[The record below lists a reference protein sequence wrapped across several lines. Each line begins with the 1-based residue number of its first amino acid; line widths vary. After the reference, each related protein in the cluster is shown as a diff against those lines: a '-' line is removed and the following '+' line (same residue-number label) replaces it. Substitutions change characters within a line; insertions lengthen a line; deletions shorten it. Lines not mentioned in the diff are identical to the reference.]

1 MTKDLQAL
9 AIHSQ
14 ESEQAVLGCILIDEN
29 VYDIVKDF
37 IPESD
42 VFYNLKNKQI
52 WETMSELRKERIPV
66 DAVNVCSKVKGE
78 AYYITGLIEKVPTT
92 ANAVSYA
99 RQMNADWLRRKLV
112 QQSHEIAAKA
122 SDNKND
128 INTLL
133 VDVHDTASSL
143 INLEPG
149 QKFDLDSLLVDTKDS
164 LFSQRNLTTTG
175 LASLDNI
182 ISGMT
187 KGEITI
193 FAGRPGNAKTTTVA
207 NIARNLVLSGKKVVM
222 FNREMPNTEMMK
234 KFIAMESEGVTYH
247 MLRHNAVTNKDM
259 IEKSLQVIK
268 EKYTD
273 KLFMFDNIR
282 NLEGTFREIRRIKP
296 DVVIDDHIGLIEYP
310 GNDMR
315 DLRLKIGD
323 TSRRYKWLCKAEE
336 MSVILVSQLN
346 RNIEYRTERIPK
358 LSDLAESGNLEQ
370 DAEIV
375 AFTHYPWT
383 VDFENAR
390 NGRFGLD
397 IVVAKNRYGST
408 GKATVGFSPDTCTLY
423 DSVEEAEMSMSEAG
437 VPGSLNDIPF

>member
-1 MTKDLQAL
+1 MVP
-9 AIHSQ
+9 Q
-14 ESEQAVLGCILIDEN
+14 ESLSIHNIETEQAVLGCILLDEN

-42 VFYNLKNKQI
+42 VFYNIKNKQI
-52 WETMSELRKERIPV
+52 WETMSDLRKENIPV
-66 DAVNVCSKVKGE
+66 DTVNVCSKIKGE
-78 AYYITGLIEKVPTT
+78 AYYITGLLEKVPTT
-92 ANAVSYA
+92 ANAISYA
-99 RQMNADWLRRKLV
+99 RQMNSDWLRRKLV
-112 QQSHEIAAKA
+112 VQSQKIAAKA
-122 SDNKND
+122 VDNKKD
-128 INTLL
+128 INSLL
-133 VDVHDTASSL
+133 EEVQNTASSL
-143 INLEPG
+143 LNLEPG
-149 QKFDLDSLLVDTKDS
+149 QKFDLDYLLGETEDS
-164 LFSQRNLTTTG
+164 IFNQRNLVTTG
-175 LASLDNI
+175 ISPLDDI

-207 NIARNLVLSGKKVVM
+207 NIARNLVMQGKKVIM

-234 KFIAMESEGVTYH
+234 KFIAMESNNITYD
-247 MLRHNAVTNKDM
+247 MLRHNAISNKEK
-259 IEKSLQVIK
+259 IQKSLEIIK

-273 KLFMFDNIR
+273 KLFMYDNIR

-296 DVVIDDHIGLIEYP
+296 DIVIDDHIGLIEYP
-310 GNDMR
+310 SNDMR

-323 TSRRYKWLCKAEE
+323 TSRRYKWLCKSEK

-383 VDFENAR
+383 VNFENATH
-390 NGRFGLD
+390 GRYGLE

-408 GKATVGFSPDTCTLY
+408 GKASVGFAPDSCKIY
-423 DSVEEAEMSMSEAG
+423 DTVQEVQAATAPRLPE
-437 VPGSLNDIPF
+437 VPF

>member
-1 MTKDLQAL
+1 MQGLNIFND
-9 AIHSQ
+9 
-14 ESEQAVLGCILIDEN
+14 ESERAVLGCILQDEKC
-29 VYDIVKDF
+29 YDVVKDY
-37 IPESD
+37 IIEKD
-42 VFYNLKNKQI
+42 AFYVDKHQEI
-52 WETMSELRKERIPV
+52 WETIVSLKSENIPI
-66 DAVNVCSKVKGE
+66 DLVNVSAKIKG
-78 AYYITGLIEKVPTT
+78 ITFYLSGLQDTVPST
-92 ANAVSYA
+92 ARAESYA
-99 RQMNADWLRRKLV
+99 KQVNSDWLRRKLV
-112 QQSHEIAAKA
+112 RQSYEIANKA
-122 SDNKND
+122 SDNTLD
-128 INTLL
+128 INALL

-143 INLEPG
+143 LNLEPG
-149 QKFDLDSLLVDTKDS
+149 QKFDLDTLLSMTKDS
-164 LFSQRNLTTTG
+164 LFNKRNLTTTG
-175 LASLDNI
+175 FEPLDNI

-187 KGEITI
+187 RGEITI

-234 KFIAMESEGVTYH
+234 KFIAMESQHVTYH
-247 MLRHNAVTNKDM
+247 MLRHNAVTNKED
-259 IEKSLQVIK
+259 IEKSLKIIK

-273 KLFMFDNIR
+273 KLFMFDNIK

-310 GNDMR
+310 SNDMR

-323 TSRRYKWLCKAEE
+323 TSRRYKWLCKSEQL
-336 MSVILVSQLN
+336 SVILVSQLN

-383 VDFENAR
+383 VNFENAKH
-390 NGRFGLD
+390 GKYGLD

-408 GKATVGFSPDTCTLY
+408 GKATVGFSPDCCTLY
-423 DSVEEAEMSMSEAG
+423 DTVEEAEASVAKEMPG
-437 VPGSLNDIPF
+437 VPF

>member
-1 MTKDLQAL
+1 MQGLGIFSDDA
-9 AIHSQ
+9 
-14 ESEQAVLGCILIDEN
+14 ERAVLGSVIQDDKCFD
-29 VYDIVKDF
+29 VVKEY
-37 IPESD
+37 IIESEA
-42 VFYNLKNKQI
+42 FYVDKNKKI
-52 WETMSELRKERIPV
+52 WETILDLKSENIPV
-66 DAVNVCSKVKGE
+66 DVVNISSKLKGIT
-78 AYYITGLIEKVPTT
+78 YYLTGLDVPTT
-92 ANAVSYA
+92 ANVESYA
-99 RQMNADWLRRKLV
+99 KQVHSDWLRRKLV
-112 QQSHEIAAKA
+112 LQSQQIASKA
-122 SDNKND
+122 SDDTND
-128 INTLL
+128 ISTLL
-133 VDVHDTASSL
+133 VDVHDTTSSL
-143 INLEPG
+143 LNLEPG
-149 QKFDLDSLLVDTKDS
+149 QKFDLETLLSMTKDS
-164 LFSQRNLTTTG
+164 LFSKRNLTTTG
-175 LASLDNI
+175 FAPIDNI

-187 KGEITI
+187 RGEITI

-234 KFIAMESEGVTYH
+234 KFIAMEAEGITYH
-247 MLRHNAVTNKDM
+247 MLRHNAVTSKSE
-259 IEKSLQVIK
+259 IEKSLNIIK

-310 GNDMR
+310 SNDMR

-323 TSRRYKWLCKAEE
+323 TSRRYKWLCKSENI
-336 MSVILVSQLN
+336 SVILVSQLN

-383 VDFENAR
+383 VNFENAKH
-390 NGRFGLD
+390 GKYGLD

-408 GKATVGFSPDTCTLY
+408 GKATVGFSPDCCTLY
-423 DSVEEAEMSMSEAG
+423 DTVEEAEASVAKQM
-437 VPGSLNDIPF
+437 PGDPF

>member
-1 MTKDLQAL
+1 MQGGG
-9 AIHSQ
+9 IFNE
-14 ESEQAVLGCILIDEN
+14 ESEKAVLGSILTDEKCLD
-29 VYDIVKDF
+29 VVKDYIIDKDAF
-37 IPESD
+37 YIEKHQTIWNAIIDLKSENIPID
-42 VFYNLKNKQI
+42 
-52 WETMSELRKERIPV
+52 M
-66 DAVNVCSKVKGE
+66 VNISSKVKGIT
-78 AYYITGLIEKVPTT
+78 YYITGLVESVPST
-92 ANAVSYA
+92 ANVESYA
-99 RQMNADWLRRKLV
+99 KQLHSDWLRRKLIR
-112 QQSHEIAAKA
+112 QSQEIANKA
-122 SDNKND
+122 SDDTND
-128 INTLL
+128 ISSLL
-133 VDVHDTASSL
+133 VNVHDTASSL
-143 INLEPG
+143 LNLEPG
-149 QKFDLDSLLVDTKDS
+149 QKFDLDALLSMTKDS
-164 LFSQRNLTTTG
+164 LFSKRSLTTTG
-175 LASLDNI
+175 FEPIDNI

-207 NIARNLVLSGKKVVM
+207 NIARNLVLAGKKVVM

-234 KFIAMESEGVTYH
+234 KFIAMESEGITYH
-247 MLRHNAVTNKDM
+247 MLRHNAVTSKSE
-259 IEKSLQVIK
+259 IEKSLNIIK
-268 EKYTD
+268 ERYTD
-273 KLFMFDNIR
+273 KLFMFDNIS

-310 GNDMR
+310 TNDMR

-323 TSRRYKWLCKAEE
+323 TSRKYKWLCKSEE

-383 VDFENAR
+383 VNFENAK
-390 NGRFGLD
+390 NGKYGLD

-423 DSVEEAEMSMSEAG
+423 DTVEEAEASVAKVMPD
-437 VPGSLNDIPF
+437 VPF

>member
-1 MTKDLQAL
+1 M
-9 AIHSQ
+9 Q
-14 ESEQAVLGCILIDEN
+14 ESVGGIFSDDAERAVLGSIILKDECFDVVKEYIVESDAFYVEKN
-29 VYDIVKDF
+29 KKIWEAMTELKSENIPIDIVNISSKIKGITYYLSGLSE
-37 IPESD
+37 IPS
-42 VFYNLKNKQI
+42 
-52 WETMSELRKERIPV
+52 
-66 DAVNVCSKVKGE
+66 
-78 AYYITGLIEKVPTT
+78 T
-92 ANAVSYA
+92 ANVESYA
-99 RQMNADWLRRKLV
+99 KQVNSDWLRRKLV
-112 QQSHEIAAKA
+112 LQSHEIAKKA
-122 SDNKND
+122 YDNNND
-128 INTLL
+128 ISSLL
-133 VDVHDTASSL
+133 VNVHDTTSSL
-143 INLEPG
+143 LNLEPG
-149 QKFDLDSLLVDTKDS
+149 QKFDLDTLLSMTKDS
-164 LFSQRNLTTTG
+164 LFSKRNLTTTG
-175 LASLDNI
+175 FAPIDNI

-234 KFIAMESEGVTYH
+234 KFIAMESEGITYH
-247 MLRHNAVTNKDM
+247 MLRHSAVTSKSE
-259 IEKSLQVIK
+259 IEKSLNIIK

-310 GNDMR
+310 SNDMR

-323 TSRRYKWLCKAEE
+323 TSRRYKWLCKSEQL
-336 MSVILVSQLN
+336 SVILVSQLN

-383 VDFENAR
+383 VNFENAKH
-390 NGRFGLD
+390 GKYGLD

-408 GKATVGFSPDTCTLY
+408 GKATVGFSPDCCTLY
-423 DSVEEAEMSMSEAG
+423 DTVEEAEASVAKEMPG
-437 VPGSLNDIPF
+437 VPF

>member
-1 MTKDLQAL
+1 MQELREG
-9 AIHSQ
+9 IFSE
-14 ESEQAVLGCILIDEN
+14 ESERAVIGSVLLKEECFD
-29 VYDIVKDF
+29 VVKDY
-37 IPESD
+37 IQEKEA
-42 VFYNLKNKQI
+42 FYIEKHEKIWQAILELK
-52 WETMSELRKERIPV
+52 SENIPV
-66 DAVNVCSKVKGE
+66 DIVNVSSKIKGIT
-78 AYYITGLIEKVPTT
+78 YYITGLAESVPST
-92 ANAVSYA
+92 ANVESYA
-99 RQMNADWLRRKLV
+99 KQIHSDWLRRKLV
-112 QQSHEIAAKA
+112 NQSYKIAERAF
-122 SDNKND
+122 DDGND
-128 INTLL
+128 ISSLL
-133 VDVHDTASSL
+133 VDVHDTTSSL
-143 INLEPG
+143 LNLEPG
-149 QKFDLDSLLVDTKDS
+149 QKFDLDSLLTMTKDS
-164 LFSQRNLTTTG
+164 LFNKRNLTTTG
-175 LASLDNI
+175 FAPLDNI

-207 NIARNLVLSGKKVVM
+207 NIARNLVLSGKKVAM

-234 KFIAMESEGVTYH
+234 KFIAMESEGITYH
-247 MLRHNAVTNKDM
+247 MLRHNAVTSKSE
-259 IEKSLQVIK
+259 IEKSLNTIK

-310 GNDMR
+310 TNDTR

-323 TSRRYKWLCKAEE
+323 TSRRYKWLCKSEQ

-383 VDFENAR
+383 VNFENAKH
-390 NGRFGLD
+390 GKHGLD

-408 GKATVGFSPDTCTLY
+408 GKATVGFSPDCCTLY
-423 DSVEEAEMSMSEAG
+423 DTVEEAEASVAKQMPD
-437 VPGSLNDIPF
+437 VPF

>member
-1 MTKDLQAL
+1 MQGLG
-9 AIHSQ
+9 IFNE
-14 ESEQAVLGCILIDEN
+14 ESERAVLGSILKDEKCLD
-29 VYDIVKDF
+29 VVKDYIIDKDAF
-37 IPESD
+37 YIEKHQTIWNAIIDLKSENIPID
-42 VFYNLKNKQI
+42 
-52 WETMSELRKERIPV
+52 M
-66 DAVNVCSKVKGE
+66 VNISSKVKGIT
-78 AYYITGLIEKVPTT
+78 YYITGLVESVPST
-92 ANAVSYA
+92 ANVESYA
-99 RQMNADWLRRKLV
+99 KQLHSDWLRRKLIR
-112 QQSHEIAAKA
+112 QSQEIANKA
-122 SDNKND
+122 SDDTND
-128 INTLL
+128 ISSLL
-133 VDVHDTASSL
+133 VNVHDTASSL
-143 INLEPG
+143 LNLEPG
-149 QKFDLDSLLVDTKDS
+149 QKFDLDTLLSMTKDS
-164 LFSQRNLTTTG
+164 LFSKRSLTTTG
-175 LASLDNI
+175 FEPIDNI

-207 NIARNLVLSGKKVVM
+207 NIARNLVLAGKKVVM

-234 KFIAMESEGVTYH
+234 KFIAMESEGITYH
-247 MLRHNAVTNKDM
+247 MLRHNAVTSKSE
-259 IEKSLQVIK
+259 IEKSLSVIK
-268 EKYTD
+268 ERYTD
-273 KLFMFDNIR
+273 KLFMFDNIS

-310 GNDMR
+310 TNDMR

-323 TSRRYKWLCKAEE
+323 TSRKYKWLCKSEE

-383 VDFENAR
+383 VNFENAKH
-390 NGRFGLD
+390 GKFGLD

-423 DSVEEAEMSMSEAG
+423 DTIEEAEASVAAQMPD
-437 VPGSLNDIPF
+437 VPF

>member
-1 MTKDLQAL
+1 MQELREG
-9 AIHSQ
+9 IFSE
-14 ESEQAVLGCILIDEN
+14 ESERAVIGSVLLKEECFD
-29 VYDIVKDF
+29 VVKDY
-37 IPESD
+37 IQEKEA
-42 VFYNLKNKQI
+42 FYIEKHEKIWQAILELK
-52 WETMSELRKERIPV
+52 SENIPV
-66 DAVNVCSKVKGE
+66 DIVNVSSKIKGIT
-78 AYYITGLIEKVPTT
+78 YYITGLSESVPST
-92 ANAVSYA
+92 ANVESYA
-99 RQMNADWLRRKLV
+99 KQIHSDWLRRKLV
-112 QQSHEIAAKA
+112 NQSYKIAERAF
-122 SDNKND
+122 DDGND
-128 INTLL
+128 ISSLL
-133 VDVHDTASSL
+133 VDVHDTTSSL
-143 INLEPG
+143 LNLEPG
-149 QKFDLDSLLVDTKDS
+149 QKFDLDSLLTMTKDS
-164 LFSQRNLTTTG
+164 LFNKRNLTTTG
-175 LASLDNI
+175 FAPLDNI

-207 NIARNLVLSGKKVVM
+207 NIARNLVLSGKKVAM

-234 KFIAMESEGVTYH
+234 KFIAMESEGITYH
-247 MLRHNAVTNKDM
+247 MLRHNAVTSKSE
-259 IEKSLQVIK
+259 IEKSLNTIK

-310 GNDMR
+310 TNDTR

-323 TSRRYKWLCKAEE
+323 TSRRYKWLCKSEQ

-383 VDFENAR
+383 VNFENAKH
-390 NGRFGLD
+390 GKHGLD

-408 GKATVGFSPDTCTLY
+408 GKATVGFSPDCCTLY
-423 DSVEEAEMSMSEAG
+423 DTVEEAEASVAKQMPD
-437 VPGSLNDIPF
+437 VPF

>member
-1 MTKDLQAL
+1 MQGLG
-9 AIHSQ
+9 IFNE
-14 ESEQAVLGCILIDEN
+14 ESERAVLGSILKDEKCLD
-29 VYDIVKDF
+29 VVKDYIVDKDAF
-37 IPESD
+37 YIEKHQTIWNAMIDLKSENIPID
-42 VFYNLKNKQI
+42 
-52 WETMSELRKERIPV
+52 M
-66 DAVNVCSKVKGE
+66 VNISSKVKGIT
-78 AYYITGLIEKVPTT
+78 YYITGLIDSVPST
-92 ANAVSYA
+92 ANVEFYA
-99 RQMNADWLRRKLV
+99 KQLHSDWLRRKLIR
-112 QQSHEIAAKA
+112 QSQEIANKA
-122 SDNKND
+122 SDDTND
-128 INTLL
+128 ISSLL
-133 VDVHDTASSL
+133 VNVHDTASSL
-143 INLEPG
+143 LNLEPG
-149 QKFDLDSLLVDTKDS
+149 QKFDLDTLLSMTKDS
-164 LFSQRNLTTTG
+164 LFSKRSLTTTG
-175 LASLDNI
+175 FEPIDNI

-207 NIARNLVLSGKKVVM
+207 NIARNLVLAGKKVVM

-234 KFIAMESEGVTYH
+234 KFIAMESEGITYH
-247 MLRHNAVTNKDM
+247 MLRHNAVTSKSE
-259 IEKSLQVIK
+259 IEKSLNIIK
-268 EKYTD
+268 ERYTD
-273 KLFMFDNIR
+273 KLFMFDNIS

-310 GNDMR
+310 TNDMR

-323 TSRRYKWLCKAEE
+323 TSRKYKWLCKSEE

-383 VDFENAR
+383 VNFENAKH
-390 NGRFGLD
+390 GKFGLD

-423 DSVEEAEMSMSEAG
+423 DTIEEAEASVAAQMPD
-437 VPGSLNDIPF
+437 VPF

>member
-1 MTKDLQAL
+1 MQGLGIFSDDA
-9 AIHSQ
+9 
-14 ESEQAVLGCILIDEN
+14 ERAVLGSVIQDDKCFEVVKEYIL
-29 VYDIVKDF
+29 
-37 IPESD
+37 ESEA
-42 VFYNLKNKQI
+42 FYVEKNKKI
-52 WETMSELRKERIPV
+52 WQTILDLKSENIPV
-66 DAVNVCSKVKGE
+66 DVVNISSKLKGIT
-78 AYYITGLIEKVPTT
+78 YYLTGLEVPTT
-92 ANAVSYA
+92 ANVESYA
-99 RQMNADWLRRKLV
+99 KQVHSDWLRRKLV
-112 QQSHEIAAKA
+112 LQSQQIASKA
-122 SDNKND
+122 SDDTND
-128 INTLL
+128 ISTLL
-133 VDVHDTASSL
+133 VDVHDTTSSL
-143 INLEPG
+143 LNLEPG
-149 QKFDLDSLLVDTKDS
+149 QKFDLETLLSMTKDS
-164 LFSQRNLTTTG
+164 LFSKRNLTTTG
-175 LASLDNI
+175 FAPIDNI

-187 KGEITI
+187 RGEITI

-234 KFIAMESEGVTYH
+234 KFIAMEAEGITYH
-247 MLRHNAVTNKDM
+247 MLRHNAVTSKLE
-259 IEKSLQVIK
+259 IEKSLEIIK

-310 GNDMR
+310 TNDMR

-323 TSRRYKWLCKAEE
+323 TSRRYKWLCKSENI
-336 MSVILVSQLN
+336 SVILVSQLN

-383 VDFENAR
+383 VNFENAR
-390 NGRFGLD
+390 HGKYGLD

-408 GKATVGFSPDTCTLY
+408 GKATVGFSPDCCTLY
-423 DSVEEAEMSMSEAG
+423 DTVEEAEASVAKQM
-437 VPGSLNDIPF
+437 PGDPF

>member
-1 MTKDLQAL
+1 MVP
-9 AIHSQ
+9 Q
-14 ESEQAVLGCILIDEN
+14 ESLSIHNIETEQAVLGCILLDEN

-42 VFYNLKNKQI
+42 VFYNIKNKQI
-52 WETMSELRKERIPV
+52 WETMSDLRKENIPV
-66 DAVNVCSKVKGE
+66 DTVNVCSKIKGE
-78 AYYITGLIEKVPTT
+78 AYYITGLLEKVPTT
-92 ANAVSYA
+92 ANAISYA
-99 RQMNADWLRRKLV
+99 RQMNSDWLRRKLV
-112 QQSHEIAAKA
+112 VQSQKIAAKA
-122 SDNKND
+122 VDSKKD
-128 INTLL
+128 INSLL
-133 VDVHDTASSL
+133 EEVQNTASSL
-143 INLEPG
+143 LNLEPG
-149 QKFDLDSLLVDTKDS
+149 QKFDLDWLLGETEDS
-164 LFSQRNLTTTG
+164 IFNQRNLVTTG
-175 LASLDNI
+175 INPLDEI

-207 NIARNLVLSGKKVVM
+207 NIARNLVMQGKKVIM

-234 KFIAMESEGVTYH
+234 KFIAMESNNITYD
-247 MLRHNAVTNKDM
+247 MLRHNAISNKEK
-259 IEKSLQVIK
+259 IQKSLEIIK

-273 KLFMFDNIR
+273 KLFMYDNIR

-296 DVVIDDHIGLIEYP
+296 DIVIDDHIGLIEYP
-310 GNDMR
+310 SNDMR

-323 TSRRYKWLCKAEE
+323 TSRRYKWLCKSEK

-346 RNIEYRTERIPK
+346 RNIEYSTERIPK

-383 VDFENAR
+383 VNFENATH
-390 NGRFGLD
+390 GRYGLE

-408 GKATVGFSPDTCTLY
+408 GKASVGFAPDSCKIY
-423 DSVEEAEMSMSEAG
+423 DTVQEVQAETAPRMPE
-437 VPGSLNDIPF
+437 VPF

>member
-1 MTKDLQAL
+1 MQGIGLFNE
-9 AIHSQ
+9 
-14 ESEQAVLGCILIDEN
+14 ESERAVLGSILKDEKCLD
-29 VYDIVKDF
+29 VVKDYIIEKDAF
-37 IPESD
+37 YLENHQTIWKAIIDLKSENIPID
-42 VFYNLKNKQI
+42 L
-52 WETMSELRKERIPV
+52 
-66 DAVNVCSKVKGE
+66 VNISSKVKGIT
-78 AYYITGLIEKVPTT
+78 YYITGLADSVPTT
-92 ANAVSYA
+92 ANVESYA
-99 RQMNADWLRRKLV
+99 KQIHSDWLRRKLV
-112 QQSHEIAAKA
+112 KQSHDIAIKA
-122 SDNKND
+122 SDNTTD

-133 VDVHDTASSL
+133 VDVQETASSL
-143 INLEPG
+143 LNLEPG
-149 QKFDLDSLLVDTKDS
+149 QKFDLDNLLLMTKDS
-164 LFSQRNLTTTG
+164 LFNKRSLTTTG
-175 LASLDNI
+175 FSPLDNI

-207 NIARNLVLSGKKVVM
+207 NIARNLVLSGKKVIM

-234 KFIAMESEGVTYH
+234 KFIAMESKGITYH
-247 MLRHNAVTNKDM
+247 MLRHNAVTNKGE
-259 IEKSLQVIK
+259 IEKSLNTIK
-268 EKYTD
+268 EKYSD
-273 KLFMFDNIR
+273 KLFMFDNIS

-310 GNDMR
+310 SNDKR

-323 TSRRYKWLCKAEE
+323 TSRRYKWLCKSEG

-383 VDFENAR
+383 VDFENAK
-390 NGRFGLD
+390 NGKYGLD

-423 DSVEEAEMSMSEAG
+423 DTVEEAEASVAPVMND
-437 VPGSLNDIPF
+437 VPF

>member
-1 MTKDLQAL
+1 MVP
-9 AIHSQ
+9 Q
-14 ESEQAVLGCILIDEN
+14 ESLSIHNIETEQAVLGCILLDEN

-42 VFYNLKNKQI
+42 VFYNIKNKQI
-52 WETMSELRKERIPV
+52 WETMSDLRKENIPV
-66 DAVNVCSKVKGE
+66 DTVNVCSKIKGE
-78 AYYITGLIEKVPTT
+78 AYYITGLLEKVPTT
-92 ANAVSYA
+92 ANAISYA
-99 RQMNADWLRRKLV
+99 RQMNSDWLRRKLV
-112 QQSHEIAAKA
+112 VQSQKIAAKA
-122 SDNKND
+122 VDNKKD
-128 INTLL
+128 INSLL
-133 VDVHDTASSL
+133 EEVQNTASSL
-143 INLEPG
+143 LNLEPG
-149 QKFDLDSLLVDTKDS
+149 QKFDLDWLLGETEDS
-164 LFSQRNLTTTG
+164 IFNQRNLVTTG
-175 LASLDNI
+175 INPLDEI

-207 NIARNLVLSGKKVVM
+207 NIARNLVMQGKKVIM

-234 KFIAMESEGVTYH
+234 KFIAMESNNITYD
-247 MLRHNAVTNKDM
+247 MLRHNAISNKEK
-259 IEKSLQVIK
+259 IQKSLEIIK

-273 KLFMFDNIR
+273 KLFMYDNIR

-296 DVVIDDHIGLIEYP
+296 DIVIDDHIGLIEYP
-310 GNDMR
+310 SNDMR

-323 TSRRYKWLCKAEE
+323 TSRRYKWLCKSEK

-383 VDFENAR
+383 VNFENATH
-390 NGRFGLD
+390 GRYGLE

-408 GKATVGFSPDTCTLY
+408 GKASVGFAPDSCKIY
-423 DSVEEAEMSMSEAG
+423 DTVQEVQAATAPRMPE
-437 VPGSLNDIPF
+437 VPF

>member
-1 MTKDLQAL
+1 MQGLGIFSDDA
-9 AIHSQ
+9 
-14 ESEQAVLGCILIDEN
+14 ERAVLGSVIQDDKCFD
-29 VYDIVKDF
+29 VVKEY
-37 IPESD
+37 IIESEA
-42 VFYNLKNKQI
+42 FYVDKNKKI
-52 WETMSELRKERIPV
+52 WETILDLKSENIPV
-66 DAVNVCSKVKGE
+66 DVVNISSKLKGIT
-78 AYYITGLIEKVPTT
+78 YYLTGLEVPTT
-92 ANAVSYA
+92 ANVESYA
-99 RQMNADWLRRKLV
+99 KQVHSDWLRRKLV
-112 QQSHEIAAKA
+112 LQSQQIASKA
-122 SDNKND
+122 SDDTND
-128 INTLL
+128 ISTLL
-133 VDVHDTASSL
+133 VDVHDTTSSL
-143 INLEPG
+143 LNLEPG
-149 QKFDLDSLLVDTKDS
+149 QKFDLETLLSMTKDS
-164 LFSQRNLTTTG
+164 LFSKRNLTTTG
-175 LASLDNI
+175 FAPIDNI

-187 KGEITI
+187 RGEITI

-234 KFIAMESEGVTYH
+234 KFIAMEAEGITYH
-247 MLRHNAVTNKDM
+247 MLRHNAVTSKLE
-259 IEKSLQVIK
+259 IEKSLEIIK

-310 GNDMR
+310 SNDMR

-323 TSRRYKWLCKAEE
+323 TSRRYKWLCKSENI
-336 MSVILVSQLN
+336 SVILVSQLN

-383 VDFENAR
+383 VNFENAKH
-390 NGRFGLD
+390 GKYGLD

-408 GKATVGFSPDTCTLY
+408 GKATVGFSPDCCTLY
-423 DSVEEAEMSMSEAG
+423 DTVEEAEASVAKQM
-437 VPGSLNDIPF
+437 PGDPF

>member
-1 MTKDLQAL
+1 MQELREG
-9 AIHSQ
+9 IFSE
-14 ESEQAVLGCILIDEN
+14 ESERAVIGSVMLKEECF
-29 VYDIVKDF
+29 DIVKDYILEKESF
-37 IPESD
+37 YIEKHQKIWQAIVELKSENIPIDIVNVSSKIKGITYYVSGLAES
-42 VFYNLKNKQI
+42 VPSTANVESYAKQI
-52 WETMSELRKERIPV
+52 HS
-66 DAVNVCSKVKGE
+66 
-78 AYYITGLIEKVPTT
+78 
-92 ANAVSYA
+92 
-99 RQMNADWLRRKLV
+99 DWLRRKLV
-112 QQSHEIAAKA
+112 NQSYKIAERAF
-122 SDNKND
+122 DDGND
-128 INTLL
+128 ISSLL
-133 VDVHDTASSL
+133 VDVHDTTSSL
-143 INLEPG
+143 LNLEPG
-149 QKFDLDSLLVDTKDS
+149 QKFDLDTLLTMTKDS
-164 LFSQRNLTTTG
+164 LFSKRNLTTTG
-175 LASLDNI
+175 FAPLDNI

-207 NIARNLVLSGKKVVM
+207 NIARNLVLSGKKVAM

-234 KFIAMESEGVTYH
+234 KFIAMESEGITYH
-247 MLRHNAVTNKDM
+247 MLRHNAVTSKSE
-259 IEKSLQVIK
+259 IEKSLNTIK

-273 KLFMFDNIR
+273 KLFMFDNIK

-310 GNDMR
+310 SNDTR

-323 TSRRYKWLCKAEE
+323 TSRRYKWLCKSEQ

-383 VDFENAR
+383 VNFENAKH
-390 NGRFGLD
+390 GKYGLD

-408 GKATVGFSPDTCTLY
+408 GKATVGFSPDCCTLY
-423 DSVEEAEMSMSEAG
+423 DTVEEAEASVAKQMPD
-437 VPGSLNDIPF
+437 VPF

>member
-1 MTKDLQAL
+1 MQGLGIFSDEAEK
-9 AIHSQ
+9 
-14 ESEQAVLGCILIDEN
+14 AVLGSVIIDDNCFDIAKEYIL
-29 VYDIVKDF
+29 
-37 IPESD
+37 ESD
-42 VFYNLKNKQI
+42 AFYIEKNKKI
-52 WETMSELRKERIPV
+52 WEAIVELKSENIPV
-66 DAVNVCSKVKGE
+66 DIVNISSKIKGTT
-78 AYYITGLIEKVPTT
+78 YYLTGLSEIPTT
-92 ANAVSYA
+92 ANIESYA
-99 RQMNADWLRRKLV
+99 KQVHSDWLRRKLV
-112 QQSHEIAAKA
+112 KQSYEIASKA
-122 SDNKND
+122 SDDTND
-128 INTLL
+128 ISSLL
-133 VDVHDTASSL
+133 VDVHDTTSNML
-143 INLEPG
+143 NLEPG
-149 QKFDLDSLLVDTKDS
+149 QRFDLDSLLTMTKDS
-164 LFSQRNLTTTG
+164 LFSKRNLTTTG
-175 LASLDNI
+175 FAPIDKI

-247 MLRHNAVTNKDM
+247 MLRHNAVTSKSE
-259 IEKSLQVIK
+259 IEKSLNIIK

-310 GNDMR
+310 TNDMR

-323 TSRRYKWLCKAEE
+323 TSRRYKWLCKSEE
-336 MSVILVSQLN
+336 LSVILVSQLN

-383 VDFENAR
+383 VNFENAKD
-390 NGRFGLD
+390 GKYGLD

-408 GKATVGFSPDTCTLY
+408 GKATVGFSPDCCTLY
-423 DSVEEAEMSMSEAG
+423 DTVEQAEASVAKQMPD
-437 VPGSLNDIPF
+437 VPF

>member
-1 MTKDLQAL
+1 MQGLGIFSDDA
-9 AIHSQ
+9 
-14 ESEQAVLGCILIDEN
+14 ERAVLGSVIQDDKCFD
-29 VYDIVKDF
+29 VVKEY
-37 IPESD
+37 IIESD
-42 VFYNLKNKQI
+42 AFYVEKNKKI
-52 WETMSELRKERIPV
+52 WETIVELKSENIPV
-66 DAVNVCSKVKGE
+66 DTVNISSKLKGIT
-78 AYYITGLIEKVPTT
+78 YYLTGLEVPTT
-92 ANAVSYA
+92 ANVESYA
-99 RQMNADWLRRKLV
+99 KQVHSDWLRRKLV
-112 QQSHEIAAKA
+112 LQSQEIANKA
-122 SDNKND
+122 SDDTND
-128 INTLL
+128 ISTLL
-133 VDVHDTASSL
+133 VDVHDTTSSL
-143 INLEPG
+143 LNLEPG
-149 QKFDLDSLLVDTKDS
+149 QKFDLDTLLSMTKDS
-164 LFSQRNLTTTG
+164 LFNKRNLTTTG
-175 LASLDNI
+175 FAPIDNI

-187 KGEITI
+187 RGEITI

-234 KFIAMESEGVTYH
+234 KFIAMEAEGITYH
-247 MLRHNAVTNKDM
+247 MLRHNAVTSKSE
-259 IEKSLQVIK
+259 IEKSLNIIK

-310 GNDMR
+310 SNDMR

-323 TSRRYKWLCKAEE
+323 TSRRYKWLCKSENI
-336 MSVILVSQLN
+336 SVILVSQLN

-383 VDFENAR
+383 VNFENAKH
-390 NGRFGLD
+390 GKYGLD

-408 GKATVGFSPDTCTLY
+408 GKATVGFSPDCCTLY
-423 DSVEEAEMSMSEAG
+423 DTVEEAEASVAKEIPG
-437 VPGSLNDIPF
+437 VPF